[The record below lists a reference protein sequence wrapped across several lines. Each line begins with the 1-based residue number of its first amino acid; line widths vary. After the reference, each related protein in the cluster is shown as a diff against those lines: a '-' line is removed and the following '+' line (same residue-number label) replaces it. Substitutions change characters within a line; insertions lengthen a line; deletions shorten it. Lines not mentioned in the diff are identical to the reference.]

1 MSYSTLISKQNILIP
16 VWERDW
22 RWAVPE
28 EDKEVKRKREG
39 KIFLTQRQGTGY
51 PLSLQLVQVVLSL
64 FPSWLDVS
72 PSWEHTDKGS

>member
-64 FPSWLDVS
+64 FPSGLDVS